1 VKWIAATVARR
12 KGKKS
17 VPARTCEPVMWIAV
31 PAEGEEIGSSEGIG
45 GVWRRRRKGTTLR
58 RRERGMRG
66 GIGWRRRSIGGST
79 VGLRRGEENRGEEE
93 REFIAREGGSGQSVA
108 DGWTSLADGWRIWIR
123 TDADGR

>member
-1 VKWIAATVARR
+1 
-12 KGKKS
+12 
-17 VPARTCEPVMWIAV
+17 MWIAV

-79 VGLRRGEENRGEEE
+79 IGLRRGEENRGEEE
-93 REFIAREGGSGQSVA
+93 RESSMVSASSSREKEEADNPWRMDGHRWRMDGGYGSGQTQM
-108 DGWTSLADGWRIWIR
+108 DGKD
-123 TDADGR
+123 